1 MTATV
6 KDTRSLGEMLRE
18 RHRMA
23 VEQFKAQ
30 VAEAM
35 QLRGSGSEPGDVAD
49 MGALAADTEQLE
61 MVTAALRQQV
71 LRLQEAVDRFDAGR
85 YGICDRCDD
94 RIPAARLELLPWAT
108 QCVPCQERA
117 ERYH

>member
-6 KDTRSLGEMLRE
+6 KDTRSLGELLRE

-23 VEQFKAQ
+23 VEQFEAQ
-30 VAEAM
+30 LAEAM
-35 QLRGSGSEPGDVAD
+35 QLRGSSSEPGDVAD
-49 MGALAADTEQLE
+49 LGALVADTEQME
-61 MVTAALRQQV
+61 IVTATLRQQV

-85 YGICDRCDD
+85 YGTCESCGNG
-94 RIPAARLELLPWAT
+94 IPQARLELLPWAT

-117 ERYH
+117 ERY